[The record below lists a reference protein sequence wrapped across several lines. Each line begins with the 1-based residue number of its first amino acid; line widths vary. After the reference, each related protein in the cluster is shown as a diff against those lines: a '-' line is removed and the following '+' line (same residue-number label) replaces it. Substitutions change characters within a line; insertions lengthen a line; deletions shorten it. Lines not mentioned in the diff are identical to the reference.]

1 MTGPARGNRELAAF
15 GYPHRTRSRP
25 ASREGRI
32 AREPDGYYSVNTIA
46 MRRSLVLT
54 DEAARHP
61 FRASLPP
68 HVRRENTA
76 AHDDAF
82 WRVTAQ
88 DMRGVVTTY
97 FACLAAVLAFIL

>member
-1 MTGPARGNRELAAF
+1 
-15 GYPHRTRSRP
+15 
-25 ASREGRI
+25 
-32 AREPDGYYSVNTIA
+32 

-68 HVRRENTA
+68 HVRREAITA
-76 AHDDAF
+76 NDDAF
-82 WRVTAQ
+82 WRVTAR